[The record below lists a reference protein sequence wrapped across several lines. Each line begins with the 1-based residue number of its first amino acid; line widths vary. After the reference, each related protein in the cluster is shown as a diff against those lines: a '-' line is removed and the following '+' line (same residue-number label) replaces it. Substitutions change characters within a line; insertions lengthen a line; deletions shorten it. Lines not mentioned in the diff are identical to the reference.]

1 MKKAQMFSLDL
12 IFASIIFIGIITIL
26 INSWTTASNRAYY
39 DEQYKRLEL
48 SARSLANLLLQ
59 TEGNPS
65 NWTSAS
71 VSSIGLAQSTSLN
84 RLNTTFKSRPAG
96 LNKRGAWYL
105 DSTKVNALQA
115 MDYILSKTLMG
126 LSADEHYY
134 LIISQWNNSA
144 YVPYYV
150 LGMPPYANATNVVG
164 LERFALLNNNWARFE
179 FRVWAE

>member
-26 INSWTTASNRAYY
+26 INSWTTASNKAYY
-39 DEQYKRLEL
+39 SEQHRKLEL
-48 SARSLANLLLQ
+48 SARSLSNLLLQ

-65 NWTSAS
+65 NWTSTS
-71 VSSIGLAQSTSLN
+71 IGSIGLALSTSQAG
-84 RLNTTFKSRPAG
+84 LNTTFKSRPAG

-105 DSTKVNALQA
+105 DSAKLNALQA
-115 MDYILSKTLMG
+115 MDYLQSKALME

-134 LIISQWNNSA
+134 MIVSQWNNSA

-150 LGMPPYANATNVVG
+150 LGMPPYANATNIIG
-164 LERFALLNNNWARFE
+164 IERFAMLNNKWARFE
-179 FRVWAE
+179 FRVWGE